1 MIKFSDFLTIYY
13 KYKNSNNDDDDM
25 DTLDVLDAFES
36 MGVNEDKSGN
46 YKKN

>member
-25 DTLDVLDAFES
+25 DTLDAFVS
-36 MGVNEDKSGN
+36 MGGNEDKSGN